1 MVLCVISIIV
11 FNFIVYKMNKRL
23 TKNQMVHIWTFT
35 IILLTWADIYI
46 DEKTG
51 GYWYFYK
58 GIEWRNFLVYTLL
71 IPPVNVIFLNWYPF
85 NASRLKMFRYFVY
98 WIIFITAYESI
109 SLLPEPWGFFHY
121 GWWNILYSIMCDPVL
136 LFILLKYY
144 KWICKIEKR
153 N

>member
-1 MVLCVISIIV
+1 MVLCIISV
-11 FNFIVYKMNKRL
+11 LLFNFVVYKTNKRL
-23 TKNQMVHIWTFT
+23 TKNQVVHIWTFT

-51 GYWYFYK
+51 GYWYFHK
-58 GIEWRNFLVYTLL
+58 GIEWRNFIVYLLL

-85 NASRLKMFRYFVY
+85 NASKLKVFCYFVY
-98 WIIFITAYESI
+98 WIIAITAYELL

-121 GWWNILYSIMCDPVL
+121 GWWNVGYSIICDPFL
-136 LFILLKYY
+136 LLILLTYY
-144 KWICKIEKR
+144 KWICKIEKG